1 MATPQSILSRAIF
14 VYSLPPALLTNL
26 SVRSIQ
32 DAPEEESSEIKATLS
47 AAPAAPASGTLRCHT
62 CPGAGF
68 ETVEEQ
74 RAHFKSDWH
83 RYNAK
88 AKLTGRTVGAEEWE
102 GMVEGESRWYG
113 GASLAYMQAYRLFQA
128 RHLHRQAR
136 KTLNPNQSFPAYLLN
151 KR

>member
-14 VYSLPPALLTNL
+14 VYSLPSAVLTNL

-32 DAPEEESSEIKATLS
+32 DAPDEPTSDIKGVPS
-47 AAPAAPASGTLRCHT
+47 ASLTPIAAGTLRCQT

-74 RAHFKSDWH
+74 RTHFKSDWH

-88 AKLTGRTVGAEEWE
+88 AKLTGRTVSAEEWD
-102 GMVEGESRWYG
+102 GMVEGKSHT
-113 GASLAYMQAYRLFQA
+113 S
-128 RHLHRQAR
+128 
-136 KTLNPNQSFPAYLLN
+136 
-151 KR
+151 

>member
-14 VYSLPPALLTNL
+14 VYSLPAAVVNNL

-32 DAPEEESSEIKATLS
+32 DAKEEPFNDLEAKPSASLESV
-47 AAPAAPASGTLRCHT
+47 AAGSLRCQT

-74 RAHFKSDWH
+74 RTHFKSDWH

-88 AKLTGRTVGAEEWE
+88 AKLTGRTVTAEEWE
-102 GMVEGESRWYG
+102 GLVEG
-113 GASLAYMQAYRLFQA
+113 
-128 RHLHRQAR
+128 
-136 KTLNPNQSFPAYLLN
+136 
-151 KR
+151 